1 MESRESAEERRKLVR
16 RSNTERR
23 FGERRMPE
31 RAQVGRRVQF
41 VPDRR
46 SVEDRR
52 QTLQK
57 G

>member
-1 MESRESAEERRKLVR
+1 MESSESAEERRKAVR
-16 RSNTERR
+16 RSNAERR

-46 SVEDRR
+46 SVEERR
-52 QTLQK
+52 QILQQ

>member
-1 MESRESAEERRKLVR
+1 MESREIAEERRKAVR

-46 SVEDRR
+46 SDEDRR
-52 QTLQK
+52 QTLQ